1 MKKCIFLLTVLLGL
15 AGSPAWG
22 QSYDNSSY
30 NAQADAYAQQQGM
43 QEYQNQVA
51 AQQQQMQEQI
61 NQQQQQIDQ
70 YNNATGMERLTG
82 NSYNGPLG
90 R

>member
-1 MKKCIFLLTVLLGL
+1 MTVLLGL

-30 NAQADAYAQQQGM
+30 NAQADAYAQQQRM